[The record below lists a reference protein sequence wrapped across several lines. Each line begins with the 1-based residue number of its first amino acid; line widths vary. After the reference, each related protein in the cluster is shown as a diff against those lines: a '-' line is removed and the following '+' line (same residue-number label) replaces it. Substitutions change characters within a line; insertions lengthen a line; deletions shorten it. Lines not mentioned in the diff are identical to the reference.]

1 MNIVEDNVKECP
13 YCGYV
18 KEISYNNEIHIQS
31 GTLLHDRYIIG
42 KVLGAGDFG
51 TTYLAWDGK
60 LEQKVAI
67 KEYLP
72 SEFSTRASGQA
83 TITIFTGD
91 KQEQFE
97 SGKAKFMDEA
107 KKLARFQNEEGI
119 VKIFDS
125 FEENRT
131 AYIVMEFLEGMTL
144 KEYIDQKGKIS
155 EDDAVELL
163 MPVMESLRVV
173 HSAGIL
179 HRDISPDNIFI
190 TTKGQLKLIDFGAA
204 RFATSTHSR
213 SLTVMIKPG
222 YSPEEQYRSRGD
234 QGTYTDVYS
243 LAATLY
249 KMITGTTPPDA
260 LVRRK
265 SCEKDRKDI
274 LVVPHKLVKG
284 ISVVREVALLNAL
297 NVQTE
302 DRTPDINTFINELM
316 ADQPAKRKYGKIKK
330 LDLYT
335 WPKWLKVSIVAVMAA
350 LGIFGVL
357 LLTGVF
363 KFRSNYSDKVIVPE
377 NMVVV
382 PDIEG
387 EQTNKAIKQI
397 EDEKLIAVA
406 SGNIASQYVEAGK
419 IVFQNPVAGS
429 YAEINGRIEI
439 IVSSG
444 TEEIIDVVDGMA
456 TVPYVLYG
464 TKDDAIEKFEIAG
477 LGKPNISEAYDEN
490 VAKGLVISQSVE
502 AYEKVKEG
510 TVIDL
515 VISLGPKPFA
525 MPNVIGKTES
535 DAEQILNNAGLGV
548 SKDYREN
555 SKVEEGKVFEQSVS
569 AGNEVTRGD
578 KITITIATK
587 ASTVIVENVT
597 GKNRDDAK
605 RILEKSGF
613 VVNETEKYDNDAA
626 KDTVISQT
634 PAGGTEQRSGTTI
647 TLIISKGPQ
656 NVNIKLDPNG
666 GEVSNKSLT
675 VIYGRKYGEL
685 PEPKKPGYYFIGW
698 YTASEG
704 GTRITADTLVSN
716 ASEHTIYAQWSSN
729 AYTVTFDANGGTVG
743 TKKINVSYGLNYG
756 NLPKAER
763 TGYSFDGWYTES
775 SGGNKITSGTKV
787 TVTSDHTLY
796 AKWTAN
802 TYTLKFD
809 VNSEG
814 ASADQ
819 TSKIIT
825 FEKQYGNL
833 PGASRNGY
841 GFVGWFTEKNGGA
854 QISDTTILKN
864 AGDQTVYAH
873 WKAGAYT
880 VSFDGNGGLVSQAA
894 ISVEHDKQYGTLP
907 NAERTGYTFKGWF
920 TSKTGGN
927 EVKSTDTVKITAD
940 QILYAR
946 WTVNTYKVS
955 FKGNGGSNAPDISVT
970 YDSTYGTLP
979 NPTRQ
984 GFTFAGW
991 STDKSNT
998 VTSGT
1003 AVTIAGNHTL
1013 YAKWTANVY
1022 KVSFNANGGSV
1033 STSSKNVTYGMT
1045 YGTLPT
1051 PTRDYYTFNG
1061 WYTAASGGS
1070 QVTSSTKVTIT
1081 ATQTLYAHWSAND
1094 YTYNVEYKSSNGTLL
1109 GTDKVT
1115 HTFGSTY
1122 TVSPKTYSGYNTPGS
1137 KSVTWNKTSD
1147 TITFSYTPTNPSNS
1161 AVSWSM
1167 SGKTTTANWMTAV
1180 VTVEYRNR
1188 KEKTIEM
1195 RVTTQLTIKAY
1206 SYDWDYVA
1214 FNAGI
1219 STNGT
1224 GGTNDCVIV
1233 EEGEWSGSYGYA
1245 RTKTRTSDWFTVS
1258 NLSASTNV
1266 LTMWHHT
1273 WDGDFTLDNT
1283 TDGMHW
1289 FDINIP
1295 KY

>member
-42 KVLGAGDFG
+42 KVLGSGDFG

-97 SGKAKFMDEA
+97 AGKAKFMDEA

-131 AYIVMEFLEGMTL
+131 AYIVMEYLEGMTL

-179 HRDISPDNIFI
+179 HRDISPDNIFL

-274 LVVPHKLVKG
+274 LVAPHKLVKG
-284 ISVVREVALLNAL
+284 ISIAREVALLNAL

-302 DRTPDINTFINELM
+302 DRTPDINTFIDELM
-316 ADQPAKRKYGKIKK
+316 ANQPAKRKYGKIKK
-330 LDLYT
+330 IDLYT
-335 WPKWLKVSIVAVMAA
+335 WPKWIKVSIVAVMAA

-406 SGNIASQYVEAGK
+406 SGNVASQYVEAGK

-515 VISLGPKPFA
+515 VISLGPKPFE
-525 MPNVIGKTES
+525 MPNVIGKTEG
-535 DAEQILNNAGLGV
+535 DAEEILKNAGLGV

-587 ASTVIVENVT
+587 ATTVIVENVT
-597 GKNRDDAK
+597 GKNRNDAK

-634 PAGGTEQRSGTTI
+634 PAGGTEQRPGTTI

-656 NVNIKLDPNG
+656 NVNIKLNPNG
-666 GEVSNKSLT
+666 GELSNKSLT

-685 PEPKKPGYYFIGW
+685 PEPKKTGYYFVGW

-716 ASEHTIYAQWSSN
+716 ATEHTIYAQWSSN

-756 NLPKAER
+756 NLPRAER
-763 TGYSFDGWYTES
+763 TGYSFDGWYTER

-787 TVTSDHTLY
+787 TATSDHTLY

-809 VNSEG
+809 VNGEG
-814 ASADQ
+814 ASADK

-825 FEKQYGNL
+825 FEKQYGSL
-833 PGASRNGY
+833 PGASRDGY
-841 GFVGWFTEKNGGA
+841 GFVGWFTEKKDGA

-873 WKAGAYT
+873 WRAGAYT

-894 ISVEHDKQYGTLP
+894 IYVEHDKQYGTLP

-955 FKGNGGSNAPDISVT
+955 FNGNGGSNAQDISVT
-970 YDSTYGTLP
+970 YDSTYGTLPNSTRTGYSFGGWYTSSGVGQKVESSTKVTTASDHTLYAHWNGVVYTVTYDAQGGSCSENSKNVTYGSTYGTLP

-1003 AVTIAGNHTL
+1003 AVTIVGNHTL
-1013 YAKWTANVY
+1013 YAKWTANPYRVN
-1022 KVSFNANGGSV
+1022 FNANGGSV

-1061 WYTAASGGS
+1061 WYTAASGG
-1070 QVTSSTKVTIT
+1070 QKVVSTTNVTIT
-1081 ATQTLYAHWSAND
+1081 NNQTLYAHWTEKGWGEWRSWSK
-1094 YTYNVEYKSSNGTLL
+1094 TS
-1109 GTDKVT
+1109 VT
-1115 HTFGSTY
+1115 EQ
-1122 TVSPKTYSGYNTPGS
+1122 YSGSLLVREVQKQNVAATTKTQYNYS
-1137 KSVTWNKTSD
+1137 RYYC
-1147 TITFSYTPTNPSNS
+1147 SY
-1161 AVSWSM
+1161 WS
-1167 SGKTTTANWMTAV
+1167 GPW
-1180 VTVEYRNR
+1180 Y
-1188 KEKTIEM
+1188 
-1195 RVTTQLTIKAY
+1195 
-1206 SYDWDYVA
+1206 
-1214 FNAGI
+1214 
-1219 STNGT
+1219 
-1224 GGTNDCVIV
+1224 
-1233 EEGEWSGSYGYA
+1233 GEWNGYFCDRYEEHGWIDYPLPKDNEQRQWNPNTGNYEDFWVYKDGYLSWFNE
-1245 RTKTRTSDWFTVS
+1245 RTQQTVV
-1258 NLSASTNV
+1258 NPAYTQYRYR
-1266 LTMWHHT
+1266 
-1273 WDGDFTLDNT
+1273 DR
-1283 TDGMHW
+1283 
-1289 FDINIP
+1289 I
-1295 KY
+1295 K